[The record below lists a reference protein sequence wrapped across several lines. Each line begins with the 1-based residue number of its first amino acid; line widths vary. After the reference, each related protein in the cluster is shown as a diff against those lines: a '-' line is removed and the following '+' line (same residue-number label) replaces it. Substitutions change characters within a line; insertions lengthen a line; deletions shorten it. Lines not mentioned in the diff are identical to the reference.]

1 MDISALSQYLSLVVV
16 GICLCVGYIIKNSLD
31 FIPNKYIP
39 LIMGVLGLVINI
51 LINLSTG
58 ISAEV
63 VLGGLFSGLASTGL
77 YEMFRNLISKEWF
90 YGISNNFNSNIAITN
105 NC

>member
-39 LIMGVLGLVINI
+39 LIMGILGLIINI
-51 LINLSTG
+51 LINLSTE
-58 ISAEV
+58 ITAEV

-77 YEMFRNLISKEWF
+77 YEMFRNLISKE
-90 YGISNNFNSNIAITN
+90 
-105 NC
+105 

>member
-1 MDISALSQYLSLVVV
+1 MDISVLTQYLSIVVV

-51 LINLSTG
+51 LINSSTG
-58 ISAEV
+58 INAEV
-63 VLGGLFSGLASTGL
+63 ILSGLFSGLASTGL
-77 YEMFRNLISKEWF
+77 YEMLKI
-90 YGISNNFNSNIAITN
+90 
-105 NC
+105 

>member
-1 MDISALSQYLSLVVV
+1 MDISSLTQYLSIVVV

-58 ISAEV
+58 ISAEA

-77 YEMFRNLISKEWF
+77 YEMFRNLINKE
-90 YGISNNFNSNIAITN
+90 
-105 NC
+105 

>member
-1 MDISALSQYLSLVVV
+1 MDISALSQYLSIVVV

-77 YEMFRNLISKEWF
+77 YEMFRNLINKE
-90 YGISNNFNSNIAITN
+90 
-105 NC
+105 

>member
-1 MDISALSQYLSLVVV
+1 MDISSLTQYLSIVVV

-31 FIPNKYIP
+31 FMPNKYIP

-77 YEMFRNLISKEWF
+77 YEMFRNLISKE
-90 YGISNNFNSNIAITN
+90 
-105 NC
+105 

>member
-1 MDISALSQYLSLVVV
+1 MDISVLTQYVSIVVV

-39 LIMGVLGLVINI
+39 LIMGVLGLIINI

-58 ISAEV
+58 INAEV
-63 VLGGLFSGLASTGL
+63 ILGGLFSGLASTGL
-77 YEMFRNLISKEWF
+77 YEMFKNLINKQ
-90 YGISNNFNSNIAITN
+90 
-105 NC
+105 